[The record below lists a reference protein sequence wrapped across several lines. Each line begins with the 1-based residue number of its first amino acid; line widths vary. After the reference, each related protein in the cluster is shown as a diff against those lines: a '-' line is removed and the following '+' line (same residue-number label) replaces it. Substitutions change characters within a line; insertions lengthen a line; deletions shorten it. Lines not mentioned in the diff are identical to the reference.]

1 MNDLSI
7 PVTDVVVDIGRIGAV
22 LGAAGVGLEGGGVW
36 AGQAHYLVAD
46 GAAAI
51 DALDAAGIGGATAVP
66 ALVVPLQADMP
77 GELGRMMTVLAD
89 AGVVVTAQYSDH
101 DNRKVLV
108 VDDPERAR
116 EALR

>member
-7 PVTDVVVDIGRIGAV
+7 PVRDVAVDIARIGAV

-36 AGQAHYLVAD
+36 AGQAHYLVVD
-46 GAAAI
+46 GDAAI
-51 DALDAAGIGGATAVP
+51 TALDTAGIRGARAVP
-66 ALVVPLQADMP
+66 ALLVPLQADVS

-89 AGVVVTAQYSDH
+89 AGIVVTAQYSDH
-101 DNRKVLV
+101 ENRKVFV
-108 VDDPERAR
+108 VDDRERAR

>member
-7 PVTDVVVDIGRIGAV
+7 PVTDVVGDVARIGAV

-46 GAAAI
+46 GGAAI
-51 DALDAAGIGGATAVP
+51 TALDAAGIRGAKTAP
-66 ALVVPLQADMP
+66 ALVVPLQADVP

-89 AGVVVTAQYSDH
+89 AGVVVSTQYSDH
-101 DNRKVLV
+101 ENRKVLV